1 MGVKDYIDI
10 HALMTKGGVPLN
22 AAYLRQSAKT
32 LSREASFDV
41 VRYSMLPG
49 YEADGSQGQT
59 SAKLMK
65 EGSPRVLD
73 ALAKLDALIL
83 HW

>member
-1 MGVKDYIDI
+1 VGVKDYIDI
-10 HALMTKGGVPLN
+10 HALMTKGGVRLN

-49 YEADGSQGQT
+49 FEADESQEQT

-65 EGSPRVLD
+65 EGVSPASSTPWRSST
-73 ALAKLDALIL
+73 
-83 HW
+83 H

>member
-1 MGVKDYIDI
+1 VGVKDYIDI
-10 HALMTKGGVPLN
+10 YALMTKSGVRLN

-49 YEADGSQGQT
+49 FEADES
-59 SAKLMK
+59 
-65 EGSPRVLD
+65 
-73 ALAKLDALIL
+73 
-83 HW
+83 